1 VYQSW
6 SLLGRNLM
14 RWWKKDGMMLS
25 LILIVWNLIKQINH
39 GGPVGWG
46 ILAAAWHLATQAE
59 KTPLES
65 SRNGI

>member
-1 VYQSW
+1 
-6 SLLGRNLM
+6 M
-14 RWWKKDGMMLS
+14 RWGKKVCMMLS

-46 ILAAAWHLATQAE
+46 ILAAAWHLASQAE
-59 KTPLES
+59 ETPLKS